1 MNRAGR
7 EPGAEMTGA
16 PDGSLL
22 FSDSHCHL
30 QLKGRDA
37 SAADPDVLLAR
48 AREKG
53 VRRFLVPG
61 TTLADSEEA
70 LAIAERHDDVVA
82 AVGIHP
88 HEAKDFDVERDG
100 PRLEALA
107 RHPKAAA
114 VGEVGLDFHYDLSP
128 RETQIAVLE
137 WMLDLARRLGKP
149 AILHNRESGA
159 EMLALLSRQ
168 PPRDR
173 PGVYHSFTES
183 AEYGRKAID
192 LGYRISFSG
201 MITFR
206 AADNIREAAAGLPLE
221 AMLIETDTPFLAPV
235 PHRGKPGEP
244 AFVIETARALAEVQK
259 AGLAEVAAAT
269 TAGFESLFLP

>member
-1 MNRAGR
+1 
-7 EPGAEMTGA
+7 MTDR
-16 PDGSLL
+16 PIL
-22 FSDSHCHL
+22 SDSHCHL
-30 QLKGRDA
+30 QLRGRDA
-37 SAADPDVLLAR
+37 SAADPDILLAR
-48 AREKG
+48 GREAG
-53 VRRFLVPG
+53 VHHFLIPG
-61 TTLADSEEA
+61 TTLSDSEDA
-70 LAIAERHDDVVA
+70 VAIASRHPDVVA

-88 HEAKDFDVERDG
+88 HEAKDFDPVRDG

-107 RHPKAAA
+107 RDPKVAAI
-114 VGEVGLDFHYDLSP
+114 GEVGLDFHYDYSP

-173 PGVYHSFTES
+173 PGVYHSFTET
-183 AEYGRKAID
+183 AEYGRRAID

-206 AADNIREAAAGLPLE
+206 PAENIRAAAAGLPLE
-221 AMLIETDTPFLAPV
+221 SMLIETDTPFLAPV

-244 AFVIETARALAEVQK
+244 AFVVETARKLAEVK
-259 AGLAEVAAAT
+259 GVDLEEVAEKTTAAFAGLCGV
-269 TAGFESLFLP
+269 

>member
-1 MNRAGR
+1 LETDPAHL
-7 EPGAEMTGA
+7 T
-16 PDGSLL
+16 

-30 QLKGRDA
+30 QLRGRDA
-37 SAADPDVLLAR
+37 SASDPDLLLAR
-48 AREKG
+48 AREAG

-70 LAIAERHDDVVA
+70 IAIARGHADVLA

-88 HEAKDFDVERDG
+88 HEAKDFEPERDG
-100 PRLEALA
+100 ARLEALA
-107 RHPKAAA
+107 RDPKVAAI
-114 VGEVGLDFHYDLSP
+114 GEVGLDFHYDYSP
-128 RETQIAVLE
+128 RDRQIAVLE

-159 EMLALLSRQ
+159 EMLALLGRQ
-168 PPRDR
+168 PRRER
-173 PGVYHSFTES
+173 PGVYHSFTET
-183 AEYGRKAID
+183 AEYGRRAIE

-206 AADNIREAAAGLPLE
+206 PAENIRSAAAGLPLD

-244 AFVIETARALAEVQK
+244 AFVVETARKLAEVK
-259 AGLAEVAAAT
+259 GLPLSEVAEKT
-269 TAGFESLFLP
+269 TAGFDDLFGR